1 MFYGWI
7 IVGLALVANGMSSG
21 PVWSGV
27 GVWIKALEIQFSW
40 SRAQLTGAFS
50 MAQLE
55 GSIIGP
61 LMGYLIDKLG
71 PRRMV
76 LMGFII
82 TGLGF
87 LLFSRTDSIIIF
99 YVSYGLIMLG
109 TAAGTWLPFMSVVNR
124 WFVRKRG
131 VSMAIAGLG
140 SPLGGLALV
149 PVLAWA
155 VTPGSHG
162 WDVTAQWIGVVFLV
176 VAWPMSQFVR
186 VSPEDYGLRPDGD
199 PPDSAPREAFR
210 AERGVP
216 IP

>member
-27 GVWIKALEIQFSW
+27 GVWIKALEIHFGW

-61 LMGYLIDKLG
+61 LMGYMIDKLG

-76 LMGFII
+76 LITGFII

-87 LLFSRTDSIIIF
+87 ILFSRTNSIVIF
-99 YVSYGLIMLG
+99 YLSYGMIMLG
-109 TAAGTWLPFMSVVNR
+109 TAGGHVAALYVGGQPL
-124 WFVRKRG
+124 VRAPAR
-131 VSMAIAGLG
+131 LC
-140 SPLGGLALV
+140 
-149 PVLAWA
+149 
-155 VTPGSHG
+155 
-162 WDVTAQWIGVVFLV
+162 
-176 VAWPMSQFVR
+176 
-186 VSPEDYGLRPDGD
+186 DGD
-199 PPDSAPREAFR
+199 SR
-210 AERGVP
+210 RGLPSGWTGAGASPGVGR
-216 IP
+216 